1 MPMGVFTFQCEIKK
15 QNLHC
20 VCLEFKPCFQNLLP
34 SKQMLN
40 IYFDKTEPRR
50 IEFNCTIRKWNKEE
64 FSFNKAQMKSTSINF
79 FVCALIVK

>member
-1 MPMGVFTFQCEIKK
+1 MGVFTFQCEIKK

-40 IYFDKTEPRR
+40 IYFDKLNQGEL
-50 IEFNCTIRKWNKEE
+50 
-64 FSFNKAQMKSTSINF
+64 S
-79 FVCALIVK
+79 LIVQLESGTKKNFHLTKHK